1 MSNMGS
7 GGWGFMILFSIGCQA
22 GCNNKLSRY
31 DAVNH
36 SAKCKYYKYGN
47 IDIVVRTP
55 EPGIVLELCF
65 YNIRL
70 LHLIYYTN
78 TNYYFIESFTTYKDI
93 LTKLTRLER
102 ELMILPLLKLT
113 EWKIWIQELISFLS
127 LVALPVCEGGD
138 FSSFRDWNISDTCD
152 PS

>member
-1 MSNMGS
+1 MCI
-7 GGWGFMILFSIGCQA
+7 GGGDLWYCLVLAC
-22 GCNNKLSRY
+22 CNNKLSRY

-55 EPGIVLELCF
+55 ESGIVLELCF

-78 TNYYFIESFTTYKDI
+78 TNYYFIESFTTKKSI
-93 LTKLTRLER
+93 LSRLEK
-102 ELMILPLLKLT
+102 ELMIFSHSIAVIQYTQKILT
-113 EWKIWIQELISFLS
+113 ETEWPVVGAAW
-127 LVALPVCEGGD
+127 VAVSNCH
-138 FSSFRDWNISDTCD
+138 N
-152 PS
+152 

>member
-1 MSNMGS
+1 
-7 GGWGFMILFSIGCQA
+7 MILFSIGCQA

-113 EWKIWIQELISFLS
+113 EWKI
-127 LVALPVCEGGD
+127 
-138 FSSFRDWNISDTCD
+138 
-152 PS
+152 